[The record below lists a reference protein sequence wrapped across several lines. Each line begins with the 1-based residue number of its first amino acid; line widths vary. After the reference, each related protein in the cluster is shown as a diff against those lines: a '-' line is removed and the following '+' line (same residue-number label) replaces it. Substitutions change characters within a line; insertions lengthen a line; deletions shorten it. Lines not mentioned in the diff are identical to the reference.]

1 MGYFDNQKGKAFEYF
16 IKKLLIAIGFSEV
29 SPDGLYIFNGSP
41 GLMINGLGEAH
52 NADVLVEPP
61 VQTPF
66 YNLTRLL
73 VECKAY
79 SNRIGINVIRSAV
92 GLRLDVNSFDIVDL
106 NELTSRRRSN
116 RPDNYYIYSRYQYQV
131 AVASLNGFTVP
142 AQNFAAT
149 HRIPLIELNKMPFW
163 ESFSNIINPNYGMFR
178 LNESVYHVIDNL
190 IEGIKDRIAV
200 AITNSGQLLFLLR
213 VDENES
219 NNESLDMN
227 YYSLEWTDKNHPWK
241 MIIGKHTYLFQL
253 PNELL
258 KTWINESNNDVD
270 LRKNA
275 INCKLDHFSN
285 MVMYY
290 KVNEIPKI
298 KIISIYKQDLYN
310 ALNELQ

>member
-16 IKKLLIAIGFSEV
+16 IKKLLIAVGFSEV

-52 NADVLVEPP
+52 NADVLLEPP

-79 SNRIGINVIRSAV
+79 TRNVDINVIRSAV
-92 GLRLDVNSFDIVDL
+92 GLRLDINSFDIVDL
-106 NELTSRRRSN
+106 KELTSRRKSN
-116 RPDNYYIYSRYQYQV
+116 RPDLYYKYSRYQYQV
-131 AVASLNGFTVP
+131 AVASVKGFTVP

-149 HRIPLIELNKMPFW
+149 HRIPLIQLNKMPFW
-163 ESFSNIINPNYGMFR
+163 SDFIRITKDPDKLDNFKQE
-178 LNESVYHVIDNL
+178 IDNL
-190 IEGIKDRIAV
+190 ILDLQDRLAV

-213 VDENES
+213 IDENEADY
-219 NNESLDMN
+219 ESLAMN
-227 YYSLEWTDKNHPWK
+227 YYYLKWTDKKHPWK
-241 MIIGKHTYLFQL
+241 MCIGKHTYLFQL
-253 PNELL
+253 PDELL
-258 KTWINESNNDVD
+258 KSWISESHTELD
-270 LRKNA
+270 LQRNA

-290 KVNEIPKI
+290 KLNNVPSI
-298 KIISIYKQDLYN
+298 KIISIDKQDLYN
-310 ALNELQ
+310 ALNNLE